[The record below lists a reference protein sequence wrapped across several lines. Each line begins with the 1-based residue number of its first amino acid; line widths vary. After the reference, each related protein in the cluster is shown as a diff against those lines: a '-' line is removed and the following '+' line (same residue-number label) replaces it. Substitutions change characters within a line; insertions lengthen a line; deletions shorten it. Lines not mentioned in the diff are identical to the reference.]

1 MKNTKIVED
10 VFLET
15 VFIIVDVVVLIY
27 GALERS
33 NKEYNNVITMLKIEV
48 KPRFFW
54 S

>member
-1 MKNTKIVED
+1 MKTVED
-10 VFLET
+10 VYWVM

-27 GALERS
+27 GTLERG
-33 NKEYNNVITMLKIEV
+33 NKEYNNIITMLKIEV